1 MNHVIIGCLLLALTG
16 TSAVGQEMPKGKSA
30 AARNPKPTSELASTV
45 DPVCGMSVAKTVAD
59 TAHYAGKHYGF
70 CSKVCRERF
79 KRQPT
84 AYVNTQGKP
93 IR

>member
-1 MNHVIIGCLLLALTG
+1 MQRIIIYCLLLVAAG
-16 TSAVGQEMPKGKSA
+16 TSASAQAVPKGKPA
-30 AARNPKPTSELASTV
+30 TTRPTSELASSV

-70 CSKVCRERF
+70 CSKGCRERF

-84 AYVNTQGKP
+84 AYVNGRQKP